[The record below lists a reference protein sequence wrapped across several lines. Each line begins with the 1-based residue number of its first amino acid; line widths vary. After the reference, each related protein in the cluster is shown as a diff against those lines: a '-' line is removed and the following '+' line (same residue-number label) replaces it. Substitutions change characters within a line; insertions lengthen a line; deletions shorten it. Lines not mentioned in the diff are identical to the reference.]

1 MRNISGLTVRRAILH
16 GINNNPETRSI
27 NVSDL
32 PMLLVP
38 FEKRFIVNH
47 ILTSMGDEKVRA
59 ANFVSGENQP
69 NIAKDA
75 LVSLLVEDDEQM
87 FIDKSI
93 VLTNHL
99 ADAMKSH
106 HNISSAEI
114 IICTYH
120 DDAQPEQVYAAVL
133 KLDYKSTIVRK
144 EQKEVI
150 NGVEK
155 VRHVIMEDGLGLP
168 DEDQKLQK
176 CAFVQLKDATQET
189 DISYEILFLDKQN
202 KGEAIFFKD
211 LFLKCE
217 LVLDDRVKTERFSA
231 AAKKWLVAN
240 KEQLGIEQYHNII
253 NSMDSNLK
261 NNASININTFIEHA
275 IQDSALK
282 QSFTQSLRT
291 QGLVEDEFTI
301 DKEWVR
307 ENLKRVTLQFENN
320 IVIRL
325 TPEQMRD
332 ETIFKQEKTAAGE
345 DKITIISKVK
355 DIKW

>member
-1 MRNISGLTVRRAILH
+1 MRSITSITIRRAILH

-27 NVSDL
+27 NLSDL
-32 PMLLVP
+32 PMLLEP
-38 FEKRFIVNH
+38 FEKKFIKNH
-47 ILTSMGDEKVRA
+47 ILSSMGDEKIRA
-59 ANFVSGENQP
+59 ANFLAGDNQP
-69 NIAKDA
+69 NFAKDA
-75 LVSLLVEDDEQM
+75 LTSLLVEDDEQM
-87 FIDKSI
+87 FVDKSI

-99 ADAMKSH
+99 AEAMKSH

-120 DDAQPEQVYAAVL
+120 DDEDTDQVYAAVL

-144 EQKEVI
+144 EQREVVD
-150 NGVEK
+150 GVEK
-155 VRHVIMEDGLGLP
+155 IRHVITEEGLGLP

-176 CAFVQLKDATQET
+176 CAFVQLKDAAQET
-189 DISYEILFLDKQN
+189 DFSYEILFLDKQN

-231 AAKKWLVAN
+231 AAKKWLIAN
-240 KEQLGIEQYHNII
+240 KQQLGTEKYQSII
-253 NSMDSNLK
+253 NSLDSNLK

-275 IQDSALK
+275 IEDSALK
-282 QSFTQSLRT
+282 QSFTQSLRS
-291 QGLVEDEFTI
+291 QGLVEDEFNI
-301 DKEWVR
+301 DKDWVR
-307 ENLKRVTLQFENN
+307 ENLKRVTVHFENN
-320 IVIRL
+320 IIIRM

-332 ETIFKQEKTAAGE
+332 ETIFKKETTATGE